1 MLPKL
6 KKERMKREKGL
17 IEGNKMLSDFNRF
30 GKEIWKTIPK
40 ITHPFVCGDIVERN
54 GESFVVIETDNIRKK
69 YWDNPNSTLEIWLS
83 LFSIEKGTYKP
94 AEFWML
100 GFPQN
105 SHAELKKTGTATP
118 EQLSAILDAEKARKD
133 YYFNR

>member
-1 MLPKL
+1 MQ
-6 KKERMKREKGL
+6 REKGL
-17 IEGNKMLSDFNRF
+17 IIDGKMLSDFNRF

-40 ITHPFVCGDIVERN
+40 ITHPFAIGDIVERN
-54 GESFVVIETDNIRKK
+54 GESFVVIETDNVRKK
-69 YWDNPNSTLEIWLS
+69 YWDNPNSTLEIWIG

-100 GFPQN
+100 SVPQN

-118 EQLSAILDAEKARKD
+118 EQLTAILDAEKARKD
-133 YYFNR
+133 YYSNR